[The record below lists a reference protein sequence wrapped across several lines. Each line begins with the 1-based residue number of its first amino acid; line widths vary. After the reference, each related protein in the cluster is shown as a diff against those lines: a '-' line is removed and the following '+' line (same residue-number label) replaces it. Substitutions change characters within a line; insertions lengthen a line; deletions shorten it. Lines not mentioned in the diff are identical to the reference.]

1 MNLAMKCEL
10 CLREVENYTV
20 HHLIP
25 RSRAGSGGP
34 RAILCKACHRMVH
47 HIFNNKELAAELDS
61 IEKIKQHPE
70 IQKFVKWVRKQDPH
84 KHIKI

>member
-1 MNLAMKCEL
+1 MNCEL
-10 CLREVENYTV
+10 CLRDVKDYTV

-25 RSRAGSGGP
+25 RSRAGSDGP

-47 HIFNNKELAAELDS
+47 HLFTNRELASEWNS
-61 IEKIKQHPE
+61 VEKIRQHPE
-70 IQKFVKWVRKQDPH
+70 IRKFVRWVKRQDPH